1 MTSSR
6 ARDEVAKR
14 ATRRRNID
22 ARAETR
28 KRARERRARRTREG
42 QRDGGSTSR
51 RRVVMRGALDVSA
64 LSSPTLRTTNAQL
77 VVACALTAL
86 LGGALQL
93 HKLASLDSA
102 GRQFSETSTAAKVS
116 FLVPFALAKSCAN
129 LVVGAV
135 ADSRGRRRVTI
146 AGWSVALCAPIL
158 GMMSVGAGGFTVV
171 TLSALFL
178 GCAQGLTWTALV
190 LASVDLCGKARRG
203 LASGLNETIGYTAIA
218 IFAEF
223 YGSMERRGVS
233 CGWKTTTRS
242 GACVAANA
250 AETCATA
257 DDWVKQCVGECV
269 CRGYMGVPMGIEL
282 MLCLIG
288 SFTSVFV
295 FRESSTLLAAGRR
308 FGVSTWASEI
318 PEEEDKSEL
327 RGNGEES
334 SDGGSL
340 CVVPVQTESLST
352 AMRRTTWENKNTMI
366 VCIAAFCANFETAVA
381 WGLMS
386 VWARDQLGLSGRER
400 DFFTGCYSFMKGFT
414 QIASGLMSDR
424 IGRKLPI
431 SFGLIGG
438 AVALLIATFG
448 AGFHGKFMPGDVTA
462 SELKAMQLAYL
473 TLSSVALGFCT
484 GVTYPVLAAAA
495 VDHAPDESHYA
506 STLGVVRFWRDLGYV
521 MGVPIAAVA
530 DSSSAE
536 VALILVSVFMAS
548 AGFGV
553 HKIYEE
559 KLVAGDDDARQSAGY
574 THAPTDERA
583 NDARQTH
590 PSIAVEMSSTTS

>member
-1 MTSSR
+1 M
-6 ARDEVAKR
+6 
-14 ATRRRNID
+14 
-22 ARAETR
+22 
-28 KRARERRARRTREG
+28 
-42 QRDGGSTSR
+42 
-51 RRVVMRGALDVSA
+51 RVALDVSA
-64 LSSPTLRTTNAQL
+64 LSPSSSTLRTTNAQL

-102 GRQFSETSTAAKVS
+102 GRQFSETSSAAKVS

-129 LVVGAV
+129 LVVGSV

-146 AGWSVALCAPIL
+146 VGWSVALCAPVL
-158 GMMSVGAGGFTVV
+158 GMISVGAGGFAVV

-223 YGSMERRGVS
+223 YGSMERGEVS

-242 GACVAANA
+242 EACVAANSA
-250 AETCATA
+250 GTCATA

-282 MLCLIG
+282 MLCLLGLI
-288 SFTSVFV
+288 TSVFV
-295 FRESSTLLAAGRR
+295 FKESSTLLTAGLR
-308 FGVSTWASEI
+308 FGVATFGWASEI

-327 RGNGEES
+327 RGDGEDS

-340 CVVPVQTESLST
+340 RVVPTPKKSLAR

-438 AVALLIATFG
+438 SVALLVATFG
-448 AGFHGKFMPGDVTA
+448 AGFHGKFMAGDVTE

-530 DSSSAE
+530 DSASAE
-536 VALILVSVFMAS
+536 VALILVSIFMAS

-559 KLVAGDDDARQSAGY
+559 KLVARDDDARQSAGY
-574 THAPTDERA
+574 TEAPTDEGA
-583 NDARQTH
+583 HSDTNETH
-590 PSIAVEMSSTTS
+590 RPIAVEMSSPTS

>member
-1 MTSSR
+1 M
-6 ARDEVAKR
+6 
-14 ATRRRNID
+14 
-22 ARAETR
+22 
-28 KRARERRARRTREG
+28 
-42 QRDGGSTSR
+42 
-51 RRVVMRGALDVSA
+51 RVALDVSA
-64 LSSPTLRTTNAQL
+64 LSPSSSTLRTTNAQL

-102 GRQFSETSTAAKVS
+102 GRQFSETSSAAKVS

-129 LVVGAV
+129 LVVGSV

-146 AGWSVALCAPIL
+146 AGWSVALCAPVL
-158 GMMSVGAGGFTVV
+158 GMISVGAGGFAVV

-223 YGSMERRGVS
+223 YGSMERGGVS

-242 GACVAANA
+242 EACVAANSA
-250 AETCATA
+250 GTCATA

-282 MLCLIG
+282 MLCLLGLI
-288 SFTSVFV
+288 TSVFV
-295 FRESSTLLAAGRR
+295 FKESSTLLTAGRR
-308 FGVSTWASEI
+308 FGVATFGWASEI

-327 RGNGEES
+327 RGDGEES

-340 CVVPVQTESLST
+340 RVVPTSKESLAT

-438 AVALLIATFG
+438 SVALLIATFG
-448 AGFHGKFMPGDVTA
+448 AGFHGKFMPGDVTE

-530 DSSSAE
+530 DSASAE
-536 VALILVSVFMAS
+536 VALILVSIFMAS

-559 KLVAGDDDARQSAGY
+559 NAARDDDARQSAGY
-574 THAPTDERA
+574 THAPTDEGA
-583 NDARQTH
+583 HDDVSETH
-590 PSIAVEMSSTTS
+590 HPIAVEMSSPTS